1 MIDFVYIYPQIFV
14 YIGSS
19 EQVQT
24 DSTRSSLKP
33 RVFLG
38 RHFYFRC
45 IFGKKKK
52 IPSPHVYR
60 TCRTCGCAVDLPH
73 VRFCGAASLALA
85 NLHPPRP
92 YPTRSHMYTGPL
104 VISTGTPR
112 P

>member
-1 MIDFVYIYPQIFV
+1 MTQLIQVLRDLKVTHFVYIYPQIFV

-52 IPSPHVYR
+52 KSPYR
-60 TCRTCGCAVDLPH
+60 TFTARAARAVVRWIYHTCGCAVRH
-73 VRFCGAASLALA
+73 
-85 NLHPPRP
+85 H
-92 YPTRSHMYTGPL
+92 
-104 VISTGTPR
+104 
-112 P
+112 

>member
-1 MIDFVYIYPQIFV
+1 MTHFVYIYPQIFV

-52 IPSPHVYR
+52 NPPTAR
-60 TCRTCGCAVDLPH
+60 LPH
-73 VRFCGAASLALA
+73 VPHVRLCGGFTARAVV
-85 NLHPPRP
+85 RCGI
-92 YPTRSHMYTGPL
+92 TD
-104 VISTGTPR
+104 
-112 P
+112 

>member
-1 MIDFVYIYPQIFV
+1 VTHFVYIYPQIFE
-14 YIGSS
+14 YNGSS

-52 IPSPHVYR
+52 KTYR
-60 TCRTCGCAVDLPH
+60 TFTARAARAVVRWIYRTCGCAV
-73 VRFCGAASLALA
+73 R
-85 NLHPPRP
+85 PP
-92 YPTRSHMYTGPL
+92 S
-104 VISTGTPR
+104 PR
-112 P
+112 TKIMFFLREKKFFLKKIQKIE